1 MQSKGW
7 ARKSKA
13 MQWRENTRGARE
25 GQDGG
30 KERQGGVSQRGTV
43 KKGKVREGKVREG
56 KVREGKARQG
66 SGIGRASQYR
76 QETGKGRG
84 KRGAREEQSLARRAR
99 GN

>member
-43 KKGKVREGKVREG
+43 KKGKVREGK
-56 KVREGKARQG
+56 ARQG